1 MRTTIYDLVD
11 ELNNENERPVID
23 LVFQYQ
29 VEDRLPC
36 ECRECF
42 LDITVLALNAL
53 KSRYCVAFLKKFYV
67 DEEDVIK
74 FDNDMKQAV
83 EDACKIVEARPH
95 HLGVSRGS
103 PPTMET
109 LGEEAEPTTSV

>member
-1 MRTTIYDLVD
+1 MRTTTY
-11 ELNNENERPVID
+11 N
-23 LVFQYQ
+23 LVFQHQ
-29 VEDRLPC
+29 VEGRLPC

-53 KSRYCVAFLKKFYV
+53 KSRYCVAFLKKFHV
-67 DEEDVIK
+67 NEEYAIK

-83 EDACKIVEARPH
+83 EDACGIVEAHPH
-95 HLGVSRGS
+95 HLDVSKGS
-103 PPTMET
+103 PPTMKT